1 MNPKPNNKMSPTMR
15 HLATSM
21 SGPPAAKTRWAR
33 QVCGNDLAK
42 AKKLPLAFGYTDH
55 NRNVFVGRAFKDRL
69 ECDEVRNIEMTNRNS
84 LVSRLR
90 KDFT

>member
-1 MNPKPNNKMSPTMR
+1 MGVIGVQENRKTVL
-15 HLATSM
+15 LAQ
-21 SGPPAAKTRWAR
+21 ALD
-33 QVCGNDLAK
+33 QGNDLAK